1 MTPDEIRR
9 LCAMNADL
17 LTIVREAMPVLRR
30 HATEEARANRAPT
43 GLPKRTGAREL
54 LAFAERTIAEA
65 GKVSIEDIERVKS

>member
-17 LTIVREAMPVLRR
+17 LTIVREAMPILRR

-43 GLPKRTGAREL
+43 GLPKRDTAKQL

-65 GKVSIEDIERVKS
+65 ETVE